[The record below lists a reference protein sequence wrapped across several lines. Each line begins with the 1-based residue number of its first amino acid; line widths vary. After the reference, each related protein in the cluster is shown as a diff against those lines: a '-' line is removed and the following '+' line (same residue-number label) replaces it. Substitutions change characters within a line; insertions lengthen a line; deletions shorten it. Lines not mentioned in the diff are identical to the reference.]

1 MSSSHDKTYETDEIR
16 RAIHQAERD
25 INIAEDKK
33 AMKMFIDTNIHID
46 TTYTGDYNT
55 FVLQPSLSLRVKM
68 LEDREERR
76 KEILEL
82 RIAELIKERDTYD
95 DRRRAAIVLV
105 NKYKTMYETLKEQ
118 QDEQK

>member
-1 MSSSHDKTYETDEIR
+1 MTDIRFLKDKAR
-16 RAIHQAERD
+16 RESD
-25 INIAEDKK
+25 IENEKE

-46 TTYTGDYNT
+46 TTYTGDSNIAI
-55 FVLQPSLSLRVKM
+55 LQPSLSLRVKM

-95 DRRRAAIVLV
+95 ERRRAAIVLV
-105 NKYKTMYETLKEQ
+105 NKYKMMYEILKEKQ
-118 QDEQK
+118 NEELLEH